1 MVRTRAPLQLL
12 VTNLDYDEHK
22 GRICIG
28 RVTSGKISK
37 AESIAIAKPGAR
49 CCGTVVQ
56 WPNLVGRVSVEPRC
70 NRFAAFRAVT
80 CSRLHN
86 VVKRL
91 QLSVTPVARAEVTRG
106 SAEVQA
112 SRTRRGRGA

>member
-37 AESIAIAKPGAR
+37 AESVAVAKPGAKK
-49 CCGTVVQ
+49 CCTALH
-56 WPNLVGRVSVEPRC
+56 PTCKMSTCAALTKRIH
-70 NRFAAFRAVT
+70 FARN
-80 CSRLHN
+80 H
-86 VVKRL
+86 
-91 QLSVTPVARAEVTRG
+91 Q
-106 SAEVQA
+106 QA
-112 SRTRRGRGA
+112 

>member
-37 AESIAIAKPGAR
+37 AESVAIAKPGAVHLPAHI
-49 CCGTVVQ
+49 GGQ
-56 WPNLVGRVSVEPRC
+56 PL
-70 NRFAAFRAVT
+70 
-80 CSRLHN
+80 
-86 VVKRL
+86 
-91 QLSVTPVARAEVTRG
+91 TPHGCATACWHEDHVACRSDG
-106 SAEVQA
+106 W
-112 SRTRRGRGA
+112 